1 MSLYRLRSSAFGRP
15 EEADKV
21 KPKRIVFLSVEG
33 DATEK
38 DYFMRLNEHIDNAII
53 HVEILCHRRGEGYN
67 DPANVI
73 ELLRE
78 YFALRNENIL
88 PESVKV
94 AIEEGYSDIENYLA
108 EPEKLSRK
116 RRNEIKAE
124 LLKLGIDI
132 EYRKYL
138 NQLGT
143 TDDIFGVLIDWD
155 CGSHS
160 REVMEACIKECES
173 LNAGCYISN
182 PCFEFWLLLH
192 LCDVKAEYTSEQL
205 EELQVNSKVSA
216 HHTAISSEVSRLAVH
231 DKNISSGK
239 FSKVYLLLS
248 LVDSLCYPF
257 MRSSIKP
264 FLPALKEWRITKLAG
279 SKKKKTPNAMNA

>member
-94 AIEEGYSDIENYLA
+94 AIEEGYSDIESYLA

-138 NQLGT
+138 HQLGT
-143 TDDIFGVLIDWD
+143 TDDIFGVLIDRD

-216 HHTAISSEVSRLAVH
+216 HHTAISSEVSRLAGH

-239 FSKVYLLLS
+239 FSKVYWPNISLAMKNSKLFAIECNELLDNLGTN
-248 LVDSLCYPF
+248 V
-257 MRSSIKP
+257 
-264 FLPALKEWRITKLAG
+264 ALLIE
-279 SKKKKTPNAMNA
+279 AMNVI